1 MVQSAPPQG
10 FRPVQKKR
18 RWGCALFYCNW
29 KGRPGKCHAAI
40 LRIGEASVD
49 CVTAPLHRG
58 WQKPGQTTWKIQTV
72 IDLKEDFDGTKRFRE
87 FSLRLPNGNGHA
99 RQISIEPLGALDLIV
114 STVVSCSRR
123 YSTALSVAIAGSI
136 DSKVWSIKTK
146 SKVSVLQDPRSV
158 VSQKR

>member
-1 MVQSAPPQG
+1 MCIV
-10 FRPVQKKR
+10 
-18 RWGCALFYCNW
+18 LYNW

-40 LRIGEASVD
+40 LRIGEVSVD

-99 RQISIEPLGALDLIV
+99 RQISIEPLGLGALDLIV

-123 YSTALSVAIAGSI
+123 YSTALTVAIAGSI
-136 DSKVWSIKTK
+136 DSKV
-146 SKVSVLQDPRSV
+146 
-158 VSQKR
+158 